1 MTKHKN
7 RVEVP
12 PPEEFPLG
20 YAFRCQVTPNAFAIF
35 DSDFN
40 QIIRFCE
47 DDGSITATAGNAFTG
62 CGPDGVS
69 KFAERLWQWAK
80 AAERSAECYRD

>member
-1 MTKHKN
+1 MTKRKN

-20 YAFRCQVTPNAFAIF
+20 HQFRCQVTPYAFAIF
-35 DSDFN
+35 DRDFN

-47 DDGSITATAGNAFTG
+47 DDGFLTAKAGGAFSDCT
-62 CGPDGVS
+62 PDGIT

-80 AAERSAECYRD
+80 AAERLAECHRD